1 MALFDR
7 IRLSPE
13 AAAAA
18 AAGQPLVA
26 LETTIVTHG
35 MPWPEN
41 VATALGVEE
50 VVRAAGA
57 VPATIAI
64 IDGEIRVGLSADE
77 LEALAKMT
85 GVMKLSRADLAF
97 ALATRRPGATTVAA
111 TMIAAHLA
119 GIRVFATGGIGG
131 VHRGAETSFDVSA
144 DLYELAETPVTVV
157 SAGAKALLDIPK
169 TLEVLETLGVPVVT
183 VGQDALPAF
192 WSRDSGLPSPLRLD
206 DAASIAAFMAAREEL
221 GLKGGMLVANPVP
234 AADEIPADEMRV
246 HIEQATEDAL
256 RAGIRAKAVTPF
268 VLGRMLELTGG
279 RSLTTNIALVRN
291 NARLAGEIAVALQ
304 ADGG

>member
-221 GLKGGMLVANPVP
+221 GLKGDMLVANPVP